1 MKGFFLSPSSVVC
14 NFSMLKRPLRFF
26 KIFNAASVTGLLSLK
41 MKFLNVNLGSEKVP
55 GGKDLL
61 Y

>member
-1 MKGFFLSPSSVVC
+1 
-14 NFSMLKRPLRFF
+14 MLKRPLRFF